1 MRLRSVVGVGEEVV
15 VDTRPHWRY
24 LATPTCT
31 LVVIIAGGVAA
42 AVTKP
47 PVALGWLI
55 VALLASSACWLAAR
69 YLRWATTR
77 LIVTSARVIERK
89 GFLARTSREIP
100 IAAISNIGYRQT
112 LTDRIIG
119 AGDVVIESA
128 GLGSEEVFPDL
139 PRPRTIQNQ
148 VYAEIARWH
157 SGAWPNMLPPAV
169 AGPGR
174 GPGLGGSFPSGPT
187 STDSDSQNI
196 PSQID
201 QLDQLRRRG
210 VITEA
215 EFQAKKAQLLGRM

>member
-1 MRLRSVVGVGEEVV
+1 MRFRSVVGPGEEVV
-15 VDTRPHWRY
+15 VDTRPHWKY
-24 LATPTCT
+24 LGAPTFA
-31 LVVIIAGGVAA
+31 LIVIIAAGVAA

-47 PVALGWLI
+47 PVAVGWLI
-55 VALLASSACWLAAR
+55 VALLVASAGWLAVR

-77 LIVTSARVIERK
+77 LIVTTARVVERK
-89 GFLARTSREIP
+89 GLLARTSREIP

-112 LTDRIIG
+112 LTDRMIG

-128 GLGSEEVFPDL
+128 GPGSEEVFTDL
-139 PRPRTIQNQ
+139 PRPGTIQNQ

-169 AGPGR
+169 AGAGR
-174 GPGLGGSFPSGPT
+174 GPGRNGSFLGAAPADP
-187 STDSDSQNI
+187 DNRNI

-210 VITEA
+210 VITDA
-215 EFQAKKAQLLGRM
+215 EFQAKKAQLLERM